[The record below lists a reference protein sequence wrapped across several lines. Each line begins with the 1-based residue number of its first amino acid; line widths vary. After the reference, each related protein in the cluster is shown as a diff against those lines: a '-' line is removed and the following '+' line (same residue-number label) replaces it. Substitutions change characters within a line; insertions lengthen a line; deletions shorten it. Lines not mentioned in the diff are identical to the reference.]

1 MREDTGKVNTYV
13 IIDVEFNMGVKI
25 KIPAMFQSSTGGVK
39 VAEVSGATVGE
50 CLKQLATIFPAIRKM
65 FFDEADSFSGYL
77 NVSLNGK
84 NIQGDFNQIPVRPGD
99 EIYPMILIEGG

>member
-1 MREDTGKVNTYV
+1 M
-13 IIDVEFNMGVKI
+13 
-25 KIPAMFQSSTGGVK
+25 
-39 VAEVSGATVGE
+39 
-50 CLKQLATIFPAIRKM
+50 L
-65 FFDEADSFSGYL
+65 FDEADSFSGYL